1 MTVLPKDNDEHPCH
15 FAMETPFGGGGG
27 EVSGHILIKFDPG
40 APQLRTKVL
49 SYSSS
54 VSPSLHGTSKRG
66 PGKVVASCWEKDTSV
81 LSS

>member
-27 EVSGHILIKFDPG
+27 EVSGRILIKFDPG

-49 SYSSS
+49 LIH
-54 VSPSLHGTSKRG
+54 PQSLPHSMGQVREDL
-66 PGKVVASCWEKDTSV
+66 VR
-81 LSS
+81 